1 MTKLYTGLLIA
12 GLCLSGAAQ
21 AESHMDE
28 KALNAAVTARQSTMK
43 LYAFNLGILGTMAK
57 GQAEYN
63 AEAATAAASNLVKL
77 SSQDQMA
84 YWPQGSDN
92 ASIENTK
99 ALPAMWENM
108 DDVGAANAKLEEAAV
123 AMEAAAGT
131 DLASLQGAMGGLGGA
146 CGGCHKSY
154 RESDN

>member
-92 ASIENTK
+92 ASIEN
-99 ALPAMWENM
+99 M